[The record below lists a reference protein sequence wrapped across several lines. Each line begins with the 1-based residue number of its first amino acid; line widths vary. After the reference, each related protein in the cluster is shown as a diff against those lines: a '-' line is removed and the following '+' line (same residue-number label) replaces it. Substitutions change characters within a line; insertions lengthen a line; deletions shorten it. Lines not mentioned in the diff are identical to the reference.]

1 VLIRPDGYIGAIA
14 DNAADADNTDL
25 SNYLHDVGLVMAR
38 RASGLA
44 YRPGSGTS
52 S

>member
-14 DNAADADNTDL
+14 DNAANTDL

>member
-14 DNAADADNTDL
+14 DNAANADL
-25 SNYLHDVGLVMAR
+25 SNYLYDVGLVMAR